1 LAAWKAAL
9 QASRACYNSASAFAP
24 LAQRRSDGT
33 STIVWPV
40 DMNKFVG
47 TLLQPLSIVS
57 MSLAWLFCLGYLFT
71 TLFPTPI
78 YAPLLFAGWPPGLC
92 FGLQAGCILLLEFD
106 HWRSYY
112 GVGALAREAAAL
124 LGIVLVSWLIAQVWP
139 TLAVSHDGGSLIGSL
154 GVLALLMLAPYLASQ
169 STYLLLGEPLNFQRH
184 LRRYYARQWPE
195 IVRSFEPL
203 VKRRPGALRPQLILA
218 AAYFNLRQFDRA
230 RQLYQ
235 RLLERD
241 PHAPGAWQGLA
252 ELDFTRGAW
261 EAAAEHYGQALAFS
275 SYQRRGFIY
284 IGLGIACYKLGRSDE
299 ARDHLKKALGY
310 PLSATWRPIAAYAL
324 MRAARDTGDT
334 RTAERALH
342 SLTLGR
348 RAHKQFMDYWQVILT
363 SSSSPLNSDYRAAV
377 NLIDQ
382 LSWS

>member
-1 LAAWKAAL
+1 
-9 QASRACYNSASAFAP
+9 
-24 LAQRRSDGT
+24 
-33 STIVWPV
+33 
-40 DMNKFVG
+40 MNKFFLI
-47 TLLQPLSIVS
+47 LLQPLSIVS
-57 MSLAWLFCLGYLFT
+57 MSLAWLFCLAYFFT
-71 TLFPTPI
+71 SVITIPVSVPV
-78 YAPLLFAGWPPGLC
+78 LLEGWPPAIF
-92 FGLQAGCILLLEFD
+92 FGLQAGSILLLEFD
-106 HWRSYY
+106 HWRAYY
-112 GVGALAREAAAL
+112 GVGAFWRELAAL
-124 LGIVLVSWLIAQVWP
+124 IVIGLISWEIAQVWP
-139 TLAVSHDGGSLIGSL
+139 TLVAAQGFVAAAGTWGI
-154 GVLALLMLAPYLASQ
+154 LLLLLVAPYLASQ
-169 STYLLLGEPLNFQRH
+169 SSYVLLGEPLNFQH
-184 LRRYYARQWPE
+184 YLRQYYQRQWSE
-195 IVRSFEPL
+195 IVRTFEPL

-235 RLLERD
+235 RLLDRD

-261 EAAAEHYGQALAFS
+261 EEAVENYQRALGFASF
-275 SYQRRGFIY
+275 QRRGFIH

-299 ARDHLKKALGY
+299 AATHLKKAMNY

-324 MRAARDTGDT
+324 MRSAREMGDT
-334 RTAERALH
+334 RTAERALQ

>member
-1 LAAWKAAL
+1 
-9 QASRACYNSASAFAP
+9 
-24 LAQRRSDGT
+24 
-33 STIVWPV
+33 
-40 DMNKFVG
+40 MNKLFAI
-47 TLLQPLSIVS
+47 LLQPLSIIS
-57 MSLAWLFCLGYLFT
+57 MSLAWLFCLAYFFT
-71 TLFPTPI
+71 ALHVIPVSI
-78 YAPLLFAGWPPGLC
+78 PLLLVGWPPALF
-92 FGLQAGCILLLEFD
+92 FGLQMGTILLLEFD
-106 HWRSYY
+106 HWRAYY
-112 GVGALAREAAAL
+112 GVGALWRELAAL
-124 LGIVLVSWLIAQVWP
+124 VVIGLLSWLISQVWP
-139 TLAVSHDGGSLIGSL
+139 TLATPQGMVEAVGTWAML
-154 GVLALLMLAPYLASQ
+154 VLVLLAPYLASQ
-169 STYLLLGEPLNFQRH
+169 TSYVLLGEPLNFQAD
-184 LRRYYARQWPE
+184 LRLYYQRQWAE
-195 IVRSFEPL
+195 IVQTFEPL

-261 EAAAEHYGQALAFS
+261 EAAVEHYQQALAYASF
-275 SYQRRGFIY
+275 QRRGFIH
-284 IGLGIACYKLGRSDE
+284 IGLGIACYKLGRSEE
-299 ARDHLKKALGY
+299 AAAHLKKALNY

-324 MRAARDTGDT
+324 MRAARDVGDT

-348 RAHKQFMDYWQVILT
+348 RAHRQFMEYWQVILA
-363 SSSSPLNSDYRAAV
+363 SSSSPLNGDYRAAV

>member
-1 LAAWKAAL
+1 MSKLL
-9 QASRACYNSASAFAP
+9 S
-24 LAQRRSDGT
+24 
-33 STIVWPV
+33 I
-40 DMNKFVG
+40 
-47 TLLQPLSIVS
+47 LLQPLSIVS
-57 MSLAWLFCLGYLFT
+57 MSLAWLFCLAYFCT
-71 TLFPTPI
+71 TIHIIPVSV
-78 YAPLLFAGWPPGLC
+78 PLLLLGWPPAVF
-92 FGLQAGCILLLEFD
+92 FGLQAGAILMLEFD
-106 HWRSYY
+106 HWRAYY
-112 GVGALAREAAAL
+112 GVGALWRELAAL
-124 LGIVLVSWLIAQVWP
+124 LLIGLLSWLIARVWP
-139 TLAVSHDGGSLIGSL
+139 TFVSAQGAASLVSCWC
-154 GVLALLMLAPYLASQ
+154 VLALLLLAPYLASQ
-169 STYLLLGEPLNFQRH
+169 SSYLLLGEPLNFQYY
-184 LRRYYARQWPE
+184 LRQYYLRQWPE
-195 IVRSFEPL
+195 IVRNFAPL

-261 EAAAEHYGQALAFS
+261 EEAVDHYQRALAFAS
-275 SYQRRGFIY
+275 FQRRGFIHV
-284 IGLGIACYKLGRSDE
+284 GLGIACYKLDRSDE
-299 ARDHLKKALGY
+299 AATHLKKALGY

-324 MRAARDTGDT
+324 MRASRDIGDT
-334 RTAERALH
+334 RTAERALQ
-342 SLTLGR
+342 SLALRR